1 MYITPTKTITS
12 VTITMV
18 SHLTYNFFCVRVC
31 ERMCVCVHPNS
42 RSSLNARTEDLKL
55 NCEDR
60 DFTAAIISIPTP
72 PANTPDESLPPS
84 PAIPGILRNSRSS
97 FTHET
102 VKISSL

>member
-1 MYITPTKTITS
+1 MPSDNNEKRSAVVILWTN
-12 VTITMV
+12 
-18 SHLTYNFFCVRVC
+18 LCVFVC
-31 ERMCVCVHPNS
+31 S

-55 NCEDR
+55 NCDDR

-84 PAIPGILRNSRSS
+84 PAIHGILRNSRSGS